1 MPCASKY
8 IRPGLIT
15 FLSLCI
21 SISPAFPA
29 GPESADSSSQM
40 PFHLEHADIFQQK
53 NDSTGSQYYV
63 LQGQVDVTRGESR
76 ILCGSL
82 SYFPASSY
90 LLCLD
95 SVHLSDPER
104 DLRSDSLL
112 YYLDREYYRA
122 AGSVRWAS
130 RGIEGSG
137 RSGEYFRDRGLMR
150 LEGEAEA
157 RDSLRRID
165 ADVLEYESASQVLRA
180 LGNVRMLEYGSRST
194 ARSASA
200 VYNRDKGTAVLTG
213 RPEIVYYEKGD
224 SLSPYHLVSDLL
236 RRFGPDSVVAVGRV
250 RLWRD
255 SLTVTADSLF
265 HNLGIGISYFRGG
278 PPLVL
283 DPKFNLRGME
293 IDVQTASRKLR
304 RVSALG
310 SARGEFRPDS
320 SQTAADSAASG
331 PAPAGP
337 APAGSWITG
346 DTLDLY
352 FGASGIDSLASS
364 GGSRSYFRES
374 AESGVNY
381 ILGRWIKLAWENG
394 VVARVQVDGGGRGL
408 FVLPDSSLKQAVPD
422 SAATVS
428 DSVRTGKQ

>member
-1 MPCASKY
+1 MSCASKY
-8 IRPGLIT
+8 DRPGLT
-15 FLSLCI
+15 AFLSLFI
-21 SISPAFPA
+21 SFSPAFSA
-29 GPESADSSSQM
+29 GPESADSSSQI
-40 PFHLEHADIFQQK
+40 PFRIEHADVFQQK
-53 NDSTGSQYYV
+53 RDSTGAQYYL
-63 LQGQVDVTRGESR
+63 LQGEVDITRGESR

-82 SYFPASSY
+82 SYFPASGY
-90 LLCLD
+90 FLCMD

-112 YYLDREYYRA
+112 YYVDREYYRA

-130 RGIEGSG
+130 RGVSGSG
-137 RSGEYFRDRGLMR
+137 RIGEYFRDRGLMR

-165 ADVLEYESASQVLRA
+165 ADVLEYESTAEVLRA

-200 VYNRDKGTAVLTG
+200 VYGRDKGTAVLTG
-213 RPEIVYYEKGD
+213 RPEIIYYEKGD
-224 SLSPYHLVSDLL
+224 SVSPYHLVSDLL
-236 RRFGPDSVVAVGRV
+236 RRFGPDSIVAVGRV

-255 SLTVTADSLF
+255 SLTVTSDSLF
-265 HNLGIGISYFRGG
+265 HNLGPGISYFRGG
-278 PPLVL
+278 PPLVQ
-283 DPKFNLRGME
+283 DPKFNLRGAE
-293 IDVQTASRKLR
+293 IDVQAAKRKLQ
-304 RVSALG
+304 RVTALG

-320 SQTAADSAASG
+320 TLAAADSIT
-331 PAPAGP
+331 AGL
-337 APAGSWITG
+337 AQAGSWITG

-381 ILGRWIKLAWENG
+381 ILGRWIKLVWENG
-394 VVARVQVDGGGRGL
+394 VVERVQVDGGGRGL
-408 FVLPDSSLKQAVPD
+408 FMLPDSSLKQTVPD
-422 SAATVS
+422 SAAS
-428 DSVRTGKQ
+428 AHDSLSIGKQ